1 MLSLFMLVL
10 IFLDNVFS
18 ASAKMC
24 QEYLN
29 SSMLCLEVGKAKII
43 ESSDVI

>member
-29 SSMLCLEVGKAKII
+29 SMLCLEVGKAKII
-43 ESSDVI
+43 KSSDVI